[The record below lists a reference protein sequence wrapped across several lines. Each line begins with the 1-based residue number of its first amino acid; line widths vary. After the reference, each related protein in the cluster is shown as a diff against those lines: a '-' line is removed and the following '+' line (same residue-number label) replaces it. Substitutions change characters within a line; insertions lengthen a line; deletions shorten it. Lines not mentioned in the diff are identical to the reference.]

1 MEQITITKEAL
12 TKLLRASEKMVQ
24 YLIHDEA
31 KDYANVKEFNDKE
44 PEDHI
49 YKHVFEAKQLIR
61 DIDKIN
67 VDKYIQERL
76 EYYDSKCS
84 ESEIWLDTLTGD
96 YYEIDVEHVRDFS
109 NLTDRKVK

>member
-1 MEQITITKEAL
+1 MIKE
-12 TKLLRASEKMVQ
+12 
-24 YLIHDEA
+24 
-31 KDYANVKEFNDKE
+31 
-44 PEDHI
+44 
-49 YKHVFEAKQLIR
+49 
-61 DIDKIN
+61 IDKIN

-84 ESEIWLDTLTGD
+84 ESEIWLDRLTGD

>member
-1 MEQITITKEAL
+1 MF
-12 TKLLRASEKMVQ
+12 V
-24 YLIHDEA
+24 
-31 KDYANVKEFNDKE
+31 NV
-44 PEDHI
+44 
-49 YKHVFEAKQLIR
+49 VFEAKQLIR